1 MSTRSMQFFM
11 TRSECE
17 GVLRDIARELSLHLV
32 LVVPGNPEQ
41 IEVASSTGP
50 FTMTTGKQAEWVY
63 LSKAPVSVVQLQS
76 SHTQPAVWGWVRCI
90 LPHQEGN
97 VLYKADLACKSDYY
111 EPETKTVHENPA
123 SIEIYRRVLKLLKR
137 KLPFQTYI
145 GPEGGELKPCRG
157 EKHSQG
163 TVDWVLAGG
172 RLKAWGEVAA
182 YGIGPQDGK

>member
-50 FTMTTGKQAEWVY
+50 FTMTSGKQADWVY
-63 LSKAPVSVVQLQS
+63 LSKAPITAAQLHS
-76 SHTQPAVWGWVRCI
+76 PYTKPAVWGWVRCI
-90 LPHQEGN
+90 LPQEKEA
-97 VLYKADLACKSDYY
+97 VLYQADLACISDWY
-111 EPETKTVHENPA
+111 EAGTKHMNPTA
-123 SIEIYRRVLKLLKR
+123 AEVYVGIVKLLKK

-145 GPEGGELKPCRG
+145 GPEGGMLKPCRG
-157 EKHSQG
+157 VKHSQG
-163 TVDWVLAGG
+163 AVDWAFSGG
-172 RLKAWGEVAA
+172 RLKTWGEVAA